1 MRPPGSAST
10 AEVAEVEAQK
20 PEAFTS
26 LKVDYAALF
35 IIDFNLQLAEFL
47 PKSFVHCPNQPVMSL
62 IGVDQDHQIV
72 CVPRIFDVGVLAIA
86 GDLPRS
92 LQHSIHLIEVEVTE
106 QGRDYTALW
115 NALLAGSLQHNL
127 QKMHDFRVII
137 PLSHF
142 FQQPAVPDIVKV
154 GSQVDVENARL
165 PLDYCLSY
173 PLDRVMCCPL
183 GPISKRSRLEVRLED
198 RFEYE
203 FERALHHP
211 IPDRRYRK
219 DADFA
224 PILGYLL
231 PPGWEWLVGVPRQFV
246 PQLLEQS
253 LRALRLNGLEGH
265 PVDSRSPLVLFCH
278 LIRCAQGLHLADVD
292 V

>member
-1 MRPPGSAST
+1 MRPPRSTST

-20 PEAFTS
+20 SEAFTS
-26 LKVDYAALF
+26 LKVDHAALF

-47 PKSFVHCPNQPVMSL
+47 PKSFVHGTNQPVMPL

-72 CVPRIFDVGVLAIA
+72 CEPRIFDIGVLAIA

-92 LQHSIHLIEVEVTE
+92 FQHSVHLIEVEVTE
-106 QGRDYTALW
+106 QGRDYSALG
-115 NALLAGSLQHNL
+115 NALLARSFQHDL
-127 QKMHDFRVII
+127 QKMHDVRVIN
-137 PLSHF
+137 PLCHF
-142 FQQPAVPDIVKV
+142 FQQPVVPDIVKV
-154 GSQVDVENARL
+154 GSQVKVEDARL
-165 PLDYCLSY
+165 PLDNCLGYS
-173 PLDRVMCCPL
+173 LDRVMCFPL
-183 GPISKRSRLEVRLED
+183 GPISKRSRLEICLED

-203 FERALHHP
+203 LERALHHP
-211 IPDRRYRK
+211 VPDRRYRK
-219 DADFA
+219 DA
-224 PILGYLL
+224 
-231 PPGWEWLVGVPRQFV
+231 PPGWEWLVGAPRQFV

-265 PVDSRSPLVLFCH
+265 PVYSRSPIVLFGH